1 MANDDPNDPIL
12 IAPLRRAEDGKLGF
26 IANPQEA
33 FMASPPKQRTRLIG
47 YREGKT
53 DHGIHAT
60 EAVVPDSMDKLK
72 TWLVTEDRDV
82 AAVLAHM
89 ESELLNLPDYA
100 TARFKALLAELK
112 AKL

>member
-1 MANDDPNDPIL
+1 MAKDDNPTNAPVFGAKDDHEVIL
-12 IAPLRRAEDGKLGF
+12 PLTRHADGRLNVSS
-26 IANPQEA
+26 NPQEA

-53 DHGIHAT
+53 DYGIHAI
-60 EAVVPDSMDKLK
+60 M
-72 TWLVTEDRDV
+72 
-82 AAVLAHM
+82 AHM

>member
-26 IANPQEA
+26 IANPQAA
-33 FMASPPKQRTRLIG
+33 FMTSPPKQRTRLIG

-53 DHGIHAT
+53 DHGIHAI
-60 EAVVPDSMDKLK
+60 M
-72 TWLVTEDRDV
+72 
-82 AAVLAHM
+82 AHM